1 MLGGVVVKI
10 IFLMELKG
18 LNGREKLSGY
28 DVEAVIQYEG
38 N

>member
-1 MLGGVVVKI
+1 VKI

-18 LNGREKLSGY
+18 LNGRSKLSGY

-38 N
+38 K